1 MARTASKVLSKL
13 LVSTIGF
20 NFHENIIETIVP
32 LLNDSD
38 DQISS
43 EVKEGIIALFRN
55 DRLGNKT
62 LKIVQNI
69 AALVRNKGPGR
80 GFIWVRSSSYIELK
94 CIILAFFKHIVL
106 DKTRTLEVIR
116 VLNVQ
121 SSSKSNVAR
130 V

>member
-69 AALVRNKGPGR
+69 AALVRNKGPGK
-80 GFIWVRSSSYIELK
+80 GSISVLSFTFIELK
-94 CIILAFFKHIVL
+94 
-106 DKTRTLEVIR
+106 T
-116 VLNVQ
+116 
-121 SSSKSNVAR
+121 
-130 V
+130 